1 MRTLLKTGAAWSVKS
16 VDDRSDV
23 TKVAAHQILL
33 HSM

>member
-23 TKVAAHQILL
+23 TKVAGSSPDSFA
-33 HSM
+33 